1 MEPEPC
7 VLTKQ
12 FVLKQHKLFKQIDIL
27 FPTYN
32 GPLSSILRHNVYY
45 EYRSFSDYFTLGRKN
60 VENA

>member
-32 GPLSSILRHNVYY
+32 GPLSSVSEIQCL
-45 EYRSFSDYFTLGRKN
+45 L
-60 VENA
+60 

>member
-1 MEPEPC
+1 MELEPC

-32 GPLSSILRHNVYY
+32 RPLSSVSEIQCLLRIKKSLKILC
-45 EYRSFSDYFTLGRKN
+45 EGRI
-60 VENA
+60 